1 MYDEI
6 CRLVNTARRI
16 VAFTGAGISAE
27 SGIPTYR
34 GKGGM
39 WTKYDPDKY
48 ASIDFFNR
56 DPSYYWNFF
65 KDVRF
70 PLLKKAKPNPAHYTL
85 AQLEE
90 TGKLAC
96 IITQNIDGL
105 HQMAGSK
112 DVIELHGNTRV
123 IRCISCSRK
132 YDMDDAFAMLQEELP
147 PHCKDCSNVLRPD
160 VVFFGESL
168 PKERLERAFAEA
180 CSCDLLL
187 AIGSSLVVYP
197 AAHIP
202 VLAKQAG
209 AKLAIINMDP
219 TPLDEIADCVLHCSA
234 SAALDS
240 IARMESGGIKIH
252 AKEDSQLELLA

>member
-6 CRLVNTARRI
+6 YRLVHTSRRI

-48 ASIDFFNR
+48 ANIDFFNR

-70 PLLKKAKPNPAHYTL
+70 PLLKKARPNPAHYAL
-85 AQLEE
+85 ARLEQS
-90 TGKLAC
+90 GKLSS

-112 DVIELHGNTRV
+112 NVIELHGNTRV
-123 IRCISCSRK
+123 IRCVSCTRT
-132 YDMDDAFAMLQEELP
+132 YDMDEAYAMLEKELP
-147 PHCKDCSNVLRPD
+147 PRCEDCTNVLRPD

-168 PKERLERAFAEA
+168 PRERLARAFSEA
-180 CSCDLLL
+180 SICDLML

-209 AKLAIINMDP
+209 AKLVIINMDP

-240 IARMESGGIKIH
+240 IS
-252 AKEDSQLELLA
+252 